1 MLVSHILAT
10 NMEYVDLMRCLGYV
24 TIERKLLRDYDF
36 TNVSKILW

>member
-1 MLVSHILAT
+1 MSVSHILAT
-10 NMEYVDLMRCLGYV
+10 NMEYDDLMRCYV